1 MGTCKPGD
9 YQCHPTSAAWLLV
22 CDSNSNWQIST
33 YCGMLGPYGCC
44 RGTSW
49 PGPEHSCDCRP
60 SANGLFASNTIE
72 EGIAPA
78 LSQDNKRSEVI
89 SDDDQLDSD
98 VDQLSS
104 PNEELCT
111 PGTYRCKQ
119 PFSQGWLQVCDSN
132 RVWILASQCCGPY
145 TCVDEPG
152 DTPATCV
159 CGHQARSVD
168 APSLASSDKAVDV
181 QQAEQASGGC
191 KPGTYSCL
199 APDTAP
205 LMVCN
210 LLGDWMVSD
219 VCCGM
224 KTCRQ
229 GSTPGTAY
237 CTCDP
242 FRSTSQNPPLAVQ
255 TEGLTLVTVAKE
267 AASSTAKA

>member
-1 MGTCKPGD
+1 MALIL
-9 YQCHPTSAAWLLV
+9 HS
-22 CDSNSNWQIST
+22 SS
-33 YCGMLGPYGCC
+33 PY
-44 RGTSW
+44 SSS
-49 PGPEHSCDCRP
+49 PPECMI
-60 SANGLFASNTIE
+60 GVF
-72 EGIAPA
+72 
-78 LSQDNKRSEVI
+78 LSDTDNKQQLEPPGRSDAINDNV
-89 SDDDQLDSD
+89 QLDSA
-98 VDQLSS
+98 VDQQSS
-104 PNEELCT
+104 PEEELCT

-132 RVWILASQCCGPY
+132 RAWILASECCGPY

-159 CGHQARSVD
+159 CGHQPRSVD
-168 APSLASSDKAVDV
+168 APSLPSSDKAADV
-181 QQAEQASGGC
+181 QQAEQASDGC

-210 LLGDWMVSD
+210 SLGNWQVSD

-237 CTCDP
+237 CTCNP
-242 FRSTSQNPPLAVQ
+242 FRSISQDPPLVEQ
-255 TEGLTLVTVAKE
+255 TKGSTLVTVAKE
-267 AASSTAKA
+267 ATSSTAKA